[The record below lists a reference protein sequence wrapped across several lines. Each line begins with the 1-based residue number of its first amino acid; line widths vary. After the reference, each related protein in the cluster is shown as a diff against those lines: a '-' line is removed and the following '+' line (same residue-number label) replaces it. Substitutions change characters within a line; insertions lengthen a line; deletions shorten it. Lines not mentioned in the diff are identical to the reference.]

1 MAIAPIIT
9 SIANVWRGEE
19 LAARLEYKI
28 RAVLK
33 AFDLKT
39 AAADSIPMDLA
50 RFAKISYVRALI
62 DTLTWVE
69 RACPHFLYMRAYL
82 FGYGGWVLPK
92 TRGYLT
98 EAMAFIEFDLD
109 VDTIVKSKMFSF

>member
-1 MAIAPIIT
+1 MCRLGIIKMSFKMAIAPIIT

-50 RFAKISYVRALI
+50 RFAKISYGEHS
-62 DTLTWVE
+62 LT
-69 RACPHFLYMRAYL
+69 R
-82 FGYGGWVLPK
+82 
-92 TRGYLT
+92 
-98 EAMAFIEFDLD
+98 
-109 VDTIVKSKMFSF
+109 VDMG